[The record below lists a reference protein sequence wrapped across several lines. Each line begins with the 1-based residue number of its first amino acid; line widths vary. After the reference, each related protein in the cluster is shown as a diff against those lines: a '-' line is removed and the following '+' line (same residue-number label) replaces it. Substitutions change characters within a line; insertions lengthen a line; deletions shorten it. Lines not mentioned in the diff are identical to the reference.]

1 MGFEPF
7 EKIGRSRF
15 GNGKLESHDCDH
27 PWPRLFLHMPL
38 TALILVL
45 SAATMHA
52 GWNLIVKR
60 VSEKQIFT
68 WLALAFGTLI
78 NLPFLAAN
86 TVPAGVWPYAL
97 ASAFVEA
104 AYFMILI
111 RAYGEGDFS
120 QVYPIARGAAPAF
133 LAVWAMLFLGERP
146 EPAGI
151 IGLIL
156 LLAGLVVVG
165 SGRLWSGREA
175 VALRAGA
182 IVAALA
188 VALCISI
195 YSAIDAAAVRMMS
208 PAAYNVLVLGLTV
221 LFITPVVMTRYGY
234 RSIFITGRAE
244 WPRIIAVGVLLLLA
258 YLFVLQAYSM
268 ARASYVG
275 ALREV
280 SVVIA
285 ALAGWRMLGEGFG
298 IARTAG
304 AVLIFSGIMVVAI
317 AG

>member
-1 MGFEPF
+1 
-7 EKIGRSRF
+7 
-15 GNGKLESHDCDH
+15 
-27 PWPRLFLHMPL
+27 MPL
-38 TALILVL
+38 TALILVI
-45 SAATMHA
+45 AAAAMHA

-60 VSEKQIFT
+60 VGEKQIFT
-68 WLALAFGTLI
+68 WLALAFGALI
-78 NLPFLAAN
+78 NLPLLLLN
-86 TVPAGVWPYAL
+86 TIPASVWPYAL

-120 QVYPIARGAAPAF
+120 QVYPIARGAAPAL

-146 EPAGI
+146 GPAGI

-156 LLAGLVVVG
+156 LLAGLIVV
-165 SGRLWSGREA
+165 SGGRFWSKPRAA
-175 VALRAGA
+175 VLNASA
-182 IVAALA
+182 IIAALA

-195 YSAIDAAAVRMMS
+195 YSAIDAAAVRLMS
-208 PAAYNVLVLGLTV
+208 PAAYNVLVLGLTA
-221 LFITPVVMTRYGY
+221 LFITPVVMARYGF
-234 RSIFITGRAE
+234 RSVIIEGRAE
-244 WPRIIAVGVLLLLA
+244 WPRIMAVGVLLLLA

-275 ALREV
+275 ALREI

-285 ALAGWRMLGEGFG
+285 AFAGWRLLGEGFG

-304 AVLIFSGIMVVAI
+304 AVLIFSGIVVVAV

>member
-1 MGFEPF
+1 
-7 EKIGRSRF
+7 
-15 GNGKLESHDCDH
+15 
-27 PWPRLFLHMPL
+27 
-38 TALILVL
+38 
-45 SAATMHA
+45 MHA
-52 GWNLIVKR
+52 GWNLVVKR
-60 VSEKQIFT
+60 VGEKQIFT
-68 WLALAFGTLI
+68 WWALAFGTLI
-78 NLPFLAAN
+78 NLPLLVVNAIPAN
-86 TVPAGVWPYAL
+86 IWPYAL

-111 RAYGEGDFS
+111 RAYSEGDFS

-156 LLAGLVVVG
+156 LLAGLIVVG
-165 SGRLWSGREA
+165 GGRLWSKSRA
-175 VALRAGA
+175 VALKASA

-208 PAAYNVLVLGLTV
+208 PAAYNVLVLGLTA
-221 LFITPVVMTRYGY
+221 LFITPVVMARYGY
-234 RSIFITGRAE
+234 RSVIVEGRAE

-275 ALREV
+275 ALREI

-285 ALAGWRMLGEGFG
+285 ALAGWRVLGEGFG

-304 AVLIFSGIMVVAI
+304 AVLIFSGIVVVAI

>member
-1 MGFEPF
+1 
-7 EKIGRSRF
+7 
-15 GNGKLESHDCDH
+15 
-27 PWPRLFLHMPL
+27 MPL
-38 TALILVL
+38 TALILVIA
-45 SAATMHA
+45 AATMHA

-60 VSEKQIFT
+60 VGEKQIFT
-68 WLALAFGTLI
+68 WWALAFGALI
-78 NLPFLAAN
+78 NLPLLAVN
-86 TVPAGVWPYAL
+86 TIPASVWPYAL
-97 ASAFVEA
+97 ASAVVEA

-111 RAYGEGDFS
+111 RAYSQGDFS

-156 LLAGLVVVG
+156 LLAGLIVVG
-165 SGRLWSGREA
+165 GGRFWSKPRA
-175 VALRAGA
+175 VALNASA

-195 YSAIDAAAVRMMS
+195 YSAIDAAAVRIMS
-208 PAAYNVLVLGLTV
+208 PAAYNVLVLGLTA
-221 LFITPVVMTRYGY
+221 LFITPVVMMRYGY
-234 RSIFITGRAE
+234 RSVIVEGRAE
-244 WPRIIAVGVLLLLA
+244 WPRIMAVGVLLLLA

-285 ALAGWRMLGEGFG
+285 ALAGWRLLGEGFG
-298 IARTAG
+298 ARRTAG
-304 AVLIFSGIMVVAI
+304 AVLIFSGIIVVAV

>member
-1 MGFEPF
+1 
-7 EKIGRSRF
+7 
-15 GNGKLESHDCDH
+15 
-27 PWPRLFLHMPL
+27 MPL
-38 TALILVL
+38 TALILVIA
-45 SAATMHA
+45 AATMHA
-52 GWNLIVKR
+52 GWNLVVKR
-60 VSEKQIFT
+60 VGEKQIFT
-68 WLALAFGTLI
+68 WWALAFGTLI
-78 NLPFLAAN
+78 NLPLLAVN
-86 TVPAGVWPYAL
+86 TIPRSVWPYAL
-97 ASAFVEA
+97 ASAVVEA

-111 RAYGEGDFS
+111 RAYSKGDFS
-120 QVYPIARGAAPAF
+120 QVYPIARGAAPAL

-156 LLAGLVVVG
+156 LLAGLMVVG
-165 SGRLWSGREA
+165 GGRFGA
-175 VALRAGA
+175 VALNASA

-195 YSAIDAAAVRMMS
+195 YSAIDAAAVRIMS
-208 PAAYNVLVLGLTV
+208 PAAYNVLVLGLTA
-221 LFITPVVMTRYGY
+221 LFITPVVMTRYGF
-234 RSIFITGRAE
+234 RSVIVEGRAE
-244 WPRIIAVGVLLLLA
+244 WLRIMAVGVLLLLA

-275 ALREV
+275 ALREI

-298 IARTAG
+298 ARRTAG
-304 AVLIFSGIMVVAI
+304 AVLIFSGIVVVAV